1 MKISGWISI
10 ATFLCLLIF
19 SNAALA
25 ETCSLDSASVFKSAS
40 NVSMPLNISSIA
52 VSNDIPD
59 GTIIYQQK
67 YVPSYSSISVNCDE
81 SRSWYYV
88 MSLTNTPMPLSSGPG
103 PLFLM
108 RVGQLNI
115 LGRIYI
121 RNGYTGDWD
130 YNFNDERSQTGT
142 RYCWYK
148 LLRK

>member
-88 MSLTNTPMPLSSGPG
+88 MSLTNTPMPLSS
-103 PLFLM
+103 
-108 RVGQLNI
+108 R
-115 LGRIYI
+115 
-121 RNGYTGDWD
+121 
-130 YNFNDERSQTGT
+130 TGT
-142 RYCWYK
+142 IISHESWAAEYSGTDIYTKRVYRG
-148 LLRK
+148 LGLQFQ